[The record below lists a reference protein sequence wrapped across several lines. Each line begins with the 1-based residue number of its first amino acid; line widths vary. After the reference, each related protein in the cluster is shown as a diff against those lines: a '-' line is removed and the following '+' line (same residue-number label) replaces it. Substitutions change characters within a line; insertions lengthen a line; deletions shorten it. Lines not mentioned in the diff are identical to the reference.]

1 MKERFAKY
9 PFRGNAHG
17 LTMFEVTHVYQLTPP
32 PPELYTVNEYIIAA
46 QTWHD
51 LRFFAY
57 FLHHIE
63 PRLNGRVTNFLLRE
77 GLDRYAPERF
87 LDYKQ
92 SCVLAMLECL
102 ESYDPYKGAEFL
114 TYAHHALIQCRM
126 MEESGS
132 FSSLDEYKRVR
143 GIAWLYN
150 ESGKPKG
157 EVVSEYTKKEGCSEE
172 TAEQYLTVAQFNR
185 SQVSLYVTAQDED
198 GEETGEDV
206 TRDDSWDYTA
216 ILWNGIQAEAVRATF
231 EKLTYREQRLLEE
244 RNAIC
249 MTCGRVS
256 PISERKSFEELA
268 VMFEGSTASG
278 AERAYRRAVEKLT
291 VLLAEADAL
300 HAVRLKR
307 KSVKRIKKKITAA
320 VYEYQ
325 ADCDGE
331 WGEIQFDF
339 VNGTA
344 EIVRLAEWDTMN
356 SHVFAVRTIRH
367 ILALAGSG
375 YHCGGEGQEKITLY
389 LIYIHGFGKLK
400 K

>member
-9 PFRGNAHG
+9 PFQGNAHG
-17 LTMFEVTHVYQLTPP
+17 PTMFEVTHVYQLTPP
-32 PPELYTVNEYIIAA
+32 PPEPYTVNEYILAA
-46 QTWHD
+46 QTWND

-63 PRLNGRVTNFLLRE
+63 PRLNGRVSNFLLRE
-77 GLDRYAPERF
+77 GLDKYDPERF

-92 SCVLAMLECL
+92 NCVLAMLECL

-114 TYAHHALIQCRM
+114 TYAHHAIGNALLQCRM

-143 GIAWLYN
+143 SIAWLYN
-150 ESGKPKG
+150 ETGKSKG
-157 EVVSEYTKKEGCSEE
+157 EVVSAYAAREGCSDE
-172 TAEQYLTVAQFNR
+172 TAEQYLTVARFNR

-231 EKLTYREQRLLEE
+231 EKLIYREQRLLEE

-268 VMFEGSTASG
+268 VIFEGSTASG

-291 VLLAEADAL
+291 VLLVEADAL

-307 KSVKRIKKKITAA
+307 KSVKRIKKKIAAA

-339 VNGTA
+339 VSGTA
-344 EIVRLAEWDTMN
+344 EIVRLAEWDTMV
-356 SHVFAVRTIRH
+356 SKMFAEQAITYIRACDIEH
-367 ILALAGSG
+367 PP
-375 YHCGGEGQEKITLY
+375 Q
-389 LIYIHGFGKLK
+389 KLLFAF
-400 K
+400 

>member
-9 PFRGNAHG
+9 PFQGNAHG

-32 PPELYTVNEYIIAA
+32 PPELYTVNEYIVAA

-63 PRLNGRVTNFLLRE
+63 PRLNGRVRNFLLRE
-77 GLDRYAPERF
+77 GLDKYDPERF

-92 SCVLAMLECL
+92 SCVIAMLECL

-114 TYAHHALIQCRM
+114 TYAHHAMGNALIQCRM

-132 FSSLDEYKRVR
+132 FASLDEYKRVR

-150 ESGKPKG
+150 ETGKSKG
-157 EVVSEYTKKEGCSEE
+157 EVVSEYAKKEGCSEE
-172 TAEQYLTVAQFNR
+172 TAEQYLTVARLNR
-185 SQVSLYVTAQDED
+185 SQVSLYVIAQDED

-206 TRDDSWDYTA
+206 TRDDSWDYAA
-216 ILWNGIQAEAVRATF
+216 ILWNGTQAAAVQAAF
-231 EKLTYREQRLLEE
+231 EKLTYREQQLLEE

-256 PISERKSFEELA
+256 PLSERKSFEELA

-278 AERAYRRAVEKLT
+278 AERAYRRIVEKLT
-291 VLLAEADAL
+291 LLLVEDGAL

-307 KSVKRIKKKITAA
+307 KSVKRKKKKIAAA

-344 EIVRLAEWDTMN
+344 EIVRLAEWDTMV
-356 SHVFAVRTIRH
+356 SKMFAKEVIRH
-367 ILALAGSG
+367 FMDPT
-375 YHCGGEGQEKITLY
+375 QEKLVKGEF
-389 LIYIHGFGKLK
+389 LSRRNLMLECLW
-400 K
+400 

>member
-9 PFRGNAHG
+9 PFQGNAHG

-114 TYAHHALIQCRM
+114 TYTHHAIGNALIQCRM

-185 SQVSLYVTAQDED
+185 SQVSLHVTAQDED

-216 ILWNGIQAEAVRATF
+216 ILWNGSQAATVRAAF
-231 EKLTYREQRLLEE
+231 EKLSYREQRLLEE
-244 RNAIC
+244 PNSIC

-291 VLLAEADAL
+291 ALLVEAGAL

-307 KSVKRIKKKITAA
+307 KSVKRIKKKIAAA

-339 VNGTA
+339 VSGTA
-344 EIVRLAEWDTMN
+344 EIIQLAEWDTMV
-356 SHVFAVRTIRH
+356 SKVFAVRFIRY
-367 ILALAGSG
+367 ILTLPENQLPVSTMIAF
-375 YHCGGEGQEKITLY
+375 EGR
-389 LIYIHGFGKLK
+389 
-400 K
+400 

>member
-1 MKERFAKY
+1 MEGGEAVKERFAKY
-9 PFRGNAHG
+9 PFQGNTHG
-17 LTMFEVTHVYQLTPP
+17 LTMFEVAHVYQLTPP
-32 PPELYTVNEYIIAA
+32 PPELYTVNEYIVAA

-51 LRFFAY
+51 LRFFAF

-63 PRLNGRVTNFLLRE
+63 PRLNRRVTNFFLQE
-77 GLDRYAPERF
+77 GLDRYDPERF

-92 SCVLAMLECL
+92 NCILAMLECL

-114 TYAHHALIQCRM
+114 TYAHHAIGNTLIQCRM

-132 FSSLDEYKRVR
+132 FASLDEYKRVR

-150 ESGKPKG
+150 ETGKSMG
-157 EVVSEYTKKEGCSEE
+157 EVVREYAAREGCSEE
-172 TAEQYLTVAQFNR
+172 TAEQYLTVARLNR

-206 TRDDSWDYTA
+206 TKDDSWDYAA
-216 ILWNGIQAEAVRATF
+216 IVWNGAQAEAVQAAF

-256 PISERKSFEELA
+256 PISERKTFEELA

-278 AERAYRRAVEKLT
+278 AERAYRKAVEKLT
-291 VLLAEADAL
+291 VLLVEAGAL

-307 KSVKRIKKKITAA
+307 KSVKRAKKKIAAA

-339 VNGTA
+339 ESGTA
-344 EIVRLAEWDTMN
+344 EIVRLAEWDTMV
-356 SHVFAVRTIRH
+356 SKMFARKAISYVLDSGVDKLIN
-367 ILALAGSG
+367 AGLFCF
-375 YHCGGEGQEKITLY
+375 YP
-389 LIYIHGFGKLK
+389 
-400 K
+400 

>member
-9 PFRGNAHG
+9 PFQGNACG
-17 LTMFEVTHVYQLTPP
+17 LTMFEVSHVYQLTPP
-32 PPELYTVNEYIIAA
+32 PPELYTVNEYIVAA

-63 PRLNGRVTNFLLRE
+63 PRLNGRVRNFLLRE
-77 GLDRYAPERF
+77 GLDKYDPERF

-92 SCVLAMLECL
+92 SCVIAMLECL

-114 TYAHHALIQCRM
+114 TYAHHAIGNALIQCRM

-132 FSSLDEYKRVR
+132 FASLDEYKRVR

-150 ESGKPKG
+150 ETGKSKG
-157 EVVSEYTKKEGCSEE
+157 EVVSEYAKKEGCSEE
-172 TAEQYLTVAQFNR
+172 TAEQYLTVARFNR

-206 TRDDSWDYTA
+206 TKDDSWDYAA
-216 ILWNGIQAEAVRATF
+216 ILWNGAQAAAIQAAF

-244 RNAIC
+244 RNAVC

-278 AERAYRRAVEKLT
+278 AERAYRKAVEKLT
-291 VLLAEADAL
+291 LLLVEAGAF
-300 HAVRLKR
+300 HAVRLKQ
-307 KSVKRIKKKITAA
+307 KSVKRIKKKIAAA

-339 VNGTA
+339 ENGTA
-344 EIVRLAEWDTMN
+344 EIVRLAEWDTMV
-356 SHVFAVRTIRH
+356 SKVFAKEIIAY
-367 ILALAGSG
+367 ILRCYPNELMKSG
-375 YHCGGEGQEKITLY
+375 VFIMSKVCNCKA
-389 LIYIHGFGKLK
+389 F
-400 K
+400 

>member
-32 PPELYTVNEYIIAA
+32 PPELYTVNEYIVAA

-63 PRLNGRVTNFLLRE
+63 PRLNGRVRNFLLRE
-77 GLDRYAPERF
+77 GLDKYDPERF

-92 SCVLAMLECL
+92 SCVIAMLECL

-114 TYAHHALIQCRM
+114 TYAHHAMGNALIQCRM

-132 FSSLDEYKRVR
+132 FASLDEYKRVR
-143 GIAWLYN
+143 GIAWLYK
-150 ESGKPKG
+150 ESGKSKG
-157 EVVSEYTKKEGCSEE
+157 EVVSEYAKKEGCSEE

-198 GEETGEDV
+198 SEETGEDV
-206 TRDDSWDYTA
+206 TRDDSWDYMA
-216 ILWNGIQAEAVRATF
+216 ILWNGAQAIAVQTAF

-244 RNAIC
+244 RNAVC

-256 PISERKSFEELA
+256 SISARKSFEELA

-278 AERAYRRAVEKLT
+278 AERAYRKAVEKLT
-291 VLLAEADAL
+291 VLLVEAGAL

-307 KSVKRIKKKITAA
+307 KSVKRIKKKIAAA

-339 VNGTA
+339 ENGTA
-344 EIVRLAEWDTMN
+344 EIVRLAEWDTMV
-356 SHVFAVRTIRH
+356 SKMFAEQAIKYIRACDIEH
-367 ILALAGSG
+367 PP
-375 YHCGGEGQEKITLY
+375 Q
-389 LIYIHGFGKLK
+389 KLLFAF
-400 K
+400 

>member
-9 PFRGNAHG
+9 PFQGNAHG
-17 LTMFEVTHVYQLTPP
+17 LTMFEVTHVYQFTPP
-32 PPELYTVNEYIIAA
+32 PPELYTVNEYIVAA

-63 PRLNGRVTNFLLRE
+63 PILNGRVTNFLLRE
-77 GLDRYAPERF
+77 GLDRYDPERF

-92 SCVLAMLECL
+92 NCVLAMLECL
-102 ESYDPYKGAEFL
+102 ESYDLYKGAEFL
-114 TYAHHALIQCRM
+114 TYAHHAIGNALIQCRM

-150 ESGKPKG
+150 EAGKSKG
-157 EVVSEYTKKEGCSEE
+157 EVVSEYAQKEGCSVE
-172 TAEQYLTVAQFNR
+172 TAEQYLTVARLNR

-206 TRDDSWDYTA
+206 TKDDSWDYTA
-216 ILWNGIQAEAVRATF
+216 ILWNGIQAEAVRAAF

-256 PISERKSFEELA
+256 PISERTSFVELA

-278 AERAYRRAVEKLT
+278 AERAYQRAVEKLT
-291 VLLAEADAL
+291 VLLVEAGAL
-300 HAVRLKR
+300 HAVRLRR
-307 KSVKRIKKKITAA
+307 KSVKRIKKKIAAA

-331 WGEIQFDF
+331 WGEILFDF
-339 VNGTA
+339 ENSTA
-344 EIVRLAEWDTMN
+344 EIVRLAEWDTMV
-356 SHVFAVRTIRH
+356 SKVFAEQVMKYIKACAVANLPKKLL
-367 ILALAGSG
+367 LA
-375 YHCGGEGQEKITLY
+375 
-389 LIYIHGFGKLK
+389 F
-400 K
+400 

>member
-9 PFRGNAHG
+9 PFQGNAQG

-32 PPELYTVNEYIIAA
+32 PPELYTVNEYIVAA

-51 LRFFAY
+51 LRFFAF

-63 PRLNGRVTNFLLRE
+63 PRLNRRVTNFLLQE
-77 GLDRYAPERF
+77 GLDRYDPEQF

-92 SCVLAMLECL
+92 NCVLSMLECL

-114 TYAHHALIQCRM
+114 TYAHHAIGNALLQCRM

-150 ESGKPKG
+150 EAGKSKG
-157 EVVSEYTKKEGCSEE
+157 EAVSEYAKKEGCSDE
-172 TAEQYLTVAQFNR
+172 TAEQYLTVARLNR

-291 VLLAEADAL
+291 VLLVEADAL

-307 KSVKRIKKKITAA
+307 KSVKRIKKKIAAA

-325 ADCDGE
+325 ADSDGE

-339 VNGTA
+339 VSGTA
-344 EIVRLAEWDTMN
+344 EIVRLAEWDTMV
-356 SHVFAVRTIRH
+356 SKMFAEQAIKYIRACDIEH
-367 ILALAGSG
+367 PP
-375 YHCGGEGQEKITLY
+375 Q
-389 LIYIHGFGKLK
+389 KLLFAF
-400 K
+400 

>member
-1 MKERFAKY
+1 VKERFTKY
-9 PFRGNAHG
+9 PFQGNAHG

-32 PPELYTVNEYIIAA
+32 PPELYTVNEYIVAA

-51 LRFFAY
+51 LRFFAF

-63 PRLNGRVTNFLLRE
+63 PRLNRRVTNFLLRE
-77 GLDRYAPERF
+77 GLDRYDPERF
-87 LDYKQ
+87 LNYKQ
-92 SCVLAMLECL
+92 NCVLAMLECL

-114 TYAHHALIQCRM
+114 TYAHHAIGNALIQCRM

-150 ESGKPKG
+150 ETGKSKG
-157 EVVSEYTKKEGCSEE
+157 EVVSEYAKKEGCSEE
-172 TAEQYLTVAQFNR
+172 TAEQYLTVARLNR
-185 SQVSLYVTAQDED
+185 SQVSLYVIAQDED

-206 TRDDSWDYTA
+206 TRDDSWDYAA
-216 ILWNGIQAEAVRATF
+216 ILWNGTQAAAVQAAF
-231 EKLTYREQRLLEE
+231 EKLTYREQQLLEE

-256 PISERKSFEELA
+256 PLSERKSFEELA

-278 AERAYRRAVEKLT
+278 AERAYRRIVEKLT
-291 VLLAEADAL
+291 LLLVEDGAL

-307 KSVKRIKKKITAA
+307 KSVKRKKKKIAAA

-344 EIVRLAEWDTMN
+344 EIVRLAEWDTMV
-356 SHVFAVRTIRH
+356 SKMFAKEVIRH
-367 ILALAGSG
+367 FMDPT
-375 YHCGGEGQEKITLY
+375 QEKLVKGEF
-389 LIYIHGFGKLK
+389 LSRRNLMLECLW
-400 K
+400 

>member
-9 PFRGNAHG
+9 PFQGNAHG

-32 PPELYTVNEYIIAA
+32 PPELYTVNEYIVAA

-63 PRLNGRVTNFLLRE
+63 SRLNGRVRNFLLRE
-77 GLDRYAPERF
+77 GLDRYDPERF

-114 TYAHHALIQCRM
+114 TYAHHAIGNALIQCRM
-126 MEESGS
+126 MGESGS
-132 FSSLDEYKRVR
+132 FASLDEYKRVR

-150 ESGKPKG
+150 ESGKSKG
-157 EVVSEYTKKEGCSEE
+157 EVVSEYAKKEGCSEE

-216 ILWNGIQAEAVRATF
+216 ILWNGAQAAAVQAAF

-244 RNAIC
+244 RNAVC

-278 AERAYRRAVEKLT
+278 AEKAYRRAVEKLT
-291 VLLAEADAL
+291 VLLVEAGAL

-307 KSVKRIKKKITAA
+307 KSIKRIKKKIAAA

-339 VNGTA
+339 ISGTA
-344 EIVRLAEWDTMN
+344 EIVRLAEWDTMV
-356 SHVFAVRTIRH
+356 SKVYAERVMKYIRSYDADNLPKKSL
-367 ILALAGSG
+367 LA
-375 YHCGGEGQEKITLY
+375 
-389 LIYIHGFGKLK
+389 F
-400 K
+400 

>member
-9 PFRGNAHG
+9 PFQGNAHG

-32 PPELYTVNEYIIAA
+32 PPELYTVNEYIVAA

-63 PRLNGRVTNFLLRE
+63 PRLNGRVRNFLLRE
-77 GLDRYAPERF
+77 GLDRYDPERF

-92 SCVLAMLECL
+92 SCVLTMLECL

-114 TYAHHALIQCRM
+114 TYAHHAIGNALIQCRM

-132 FSSLDEYKRVR
+132 FASLDEYKRVR

-150 ESGKPKG
+150 ETGKSKG
-157 EVVSEYTKKEGCSEE
+157 EVVSEYAKKEGCSEE
-172 TAEQYLTVAQFNR
+172 TAEQYLTVARLNR

-198 GEETGEDV
+198 SEETGEDV
-206 TRDDSWDYTA
+206 TRDDSWDYVS
-216 ILWNGIQAEAVRATF
+216 ILWNDIRAETVWTAF

-244 RNAIC
+244 RNAVC

-278 AERAYRRAVEKLT
+278 AERAYRKAVEKLT
-291 VLLAEADAL
+291 LLLVEAGTL

-307 KSVKRIKKKITAA
+307 KSVKRIKKKIAAA

-339 VNGTA
+339 VSGTA
-344 EIVRLAEWDTMN
+344 EIVRLAEWDTMV
-356 SHVFAVRTIRH
+356 SKVFAEQVMKYIRACDAGNLPKKSL
-367 ILALAGSG
+367 LA
-375 YHCGGEGQEKITLY
+375 
-389 LIYIHGFGKLK
+389 F
-400 K
+400 

>member
-1 MKERFAKY
+1 MEGGEAVKERFAKY
-9 PFRGNAHG
+9 PFQGNTHG
-17 LTMFEVTHVYQLTPP
+17 LTMFEVAHVYQLTPP
-32 PPELYTVNEYIIAA
+32 PPELYTVNEYIVAA

-51 LRFFAY
+51 LRFFAF

-63 PRLNGRVTNFLLRE
+63 PRLNRRVTNFFLRE
-77 GLDRYAPERF
+77 GLDRYDPERF

-92 SCVLAMLECL
+92 NCILAMLECL

-114 TYAHHALIQCRM
+114 TYAHHAIGNTLIQCRM

-132 FSSLDEYKRVR
+132 FASLDEYKRVR

-150 ESGKPKG
+150 ETGKSMG
-157 EVVSEYTKKEGCSEE
+157 EVVREYAAREGCSEE
-172 TAEQYLTVAQFNR
+172 TAEQYLTVARLNR

-216 ILWNGIQAEAVRATF
+216 ILWNGTQAEAVRAAF
-231 EKLTYREQRLLEE
+231 EKLSYREQRLLEE

-256 PISERKSFEELA
+256 PLPKRKTFEELA

-278 AERAYRRAVEKLT
+278 AKRAYHKAVEKLT
-291 VLLAEADAL
+291 VLLVETGAL
-300 HAVRLKR
+300 RAARLKR
-307 KSVKRIKKKITAA
+307 KSVKRIKKKIAAA

-339 VNGTA
+339 ESGTA
-344 EIVRLAEWDTMN
+344 EIVRLAEWDTMV
-356 SHVFAVRTIRH
+356 SKMFARKAISYVLDSGVDKLIN
-367 ILALAGSG
+367 AGLFCF
-375 YHCGGEGQEKITLY
+375 YP
-389 LIYIHGFGKLK
+389 
-400 K
+400 

>member
-32 PPELYTVNEYIIAA
+32 PPELYTVNEYIVAA

-51 LRFFAY
+51 LRFFAF

-63 PRLNGRVTNFLLRE
+63 PRLNRRVTNFLLRE
-77 GLDRYAPERF
+77 GLDRYDPERF
-87 LDYKQ
+87 LNYKQ
-92 SCVLAMLECL
+92 NCVLAMLECL

-114 TYAHHALIQCRM
+114 TYAHHAIGNALIQCRM

-150 ESGKPKG
+150 ETGKSKG
-157 EVVSEYTKKEGCSEE
+157 EVVSEYAKKEGCSEE
-172 TAEQYLTVAQFNR
+172 TAEQYLTVARLNR
-185 SQVSLYVTAQDED
+185 SQVSLYVIAQDED

-206 TRDDSWDYTA
+206 TRDDSWDYAA
-216 ILWNGIQAEAVRATF
+216 ILWNGTQAAAVQAAF
-231 EKLTYREQRLLEE
+231 EKLTYREQQLLEE

-256 PISERKSFEELA
+256 PLSERKSFEELA

-278 AERAYRRAVEKLT
+278 AERAYRRIVEKLT
-291 VLLAEADAL
+291 LLLVEDGAL

-307 KSVKRIKKKITAA
+307 KSVKRKKKKIAAA

-344 EIVRLAEWDTMN
+344 EIVRLAEWDTMV
-356 SHVFAVRTIRH
+356 SKMFAKEVIRH
-367 ILALAGSG
+367 FMDPT
-375 YHCGGEGQEKITLY
+375 QEKLVKGEF
-389 LIYIHGFGKLK
+389 LSRRNLMLECLW
-400 K
+400 

>member
-1 MKERFAKY
+1 MKERFTKY
-9 PFRGNAHG
+9 PFQGNAHG

-32 PPELYTVNEYIIAA
+32 PPELYTVNEYIVAA

-63 PRLNGRVTNFLLRE
+63 PRLNGRVSNFLLRE
-77 GLDRYAPERF
+77 GLDKYDPERF

-92 SCVLAMLECL
+92 NCVLAMLECL
-102 ESYDPYKGAEFL
+102 ESYAPYKGAEFL
-114 TYAHHALIQCRM
+114 TYAHHAIGNALIQCRM

-143 GIAWLYN
+143 GIAWLHN
-150 ESGKPKG
+150 ETGKSKG
-157 EVVSEYTKKEGCSEE
+157 EVVSEYAQKEGCSEE
-172 TAEQYLTVAQFNR
+172 TAEQYLTVARLNR
-185 SQVSLYVTAQDED
+185 SQVSLYVIAQDED

-206 TRDDSWDYTA
+206 TRDDSWDYAA
-216 ILWNGIQAEAVRATF
+216 ILWNGTQAAAVQAAF
-231 EKLTYREQRLLEE
+231 EKLTYREQQLLEE

-256 PISERKSFEELA
+256 PLSERKSFEELA

-278 AERAYRRAVEKLT
+278 AERAYRRIVEKLT
-291 VLLAEADAL
+291 LLLVEDGAL

-307 KSVKRIKKKITAA
+307 KSVKRKKKKIAAA

-344 EIVRLAEWDTMN
+344 EIVRLAEWDTMV
-356 SHVFAVRTIRH
+356 SKMFAKEVIRH
-367 ILALAGSG
+367 FMDPT
-375 YHCGGEGQEKITLY
+375 QEKLVKGEF
-389 LIYIHGFGKLK
+389 LSRRNLMLECLW
-400 K
+400 

>member
-32 PPELYTVNEYIIAA
+32 PPELYTVNEYIVAA

-51 LRFFAY
+51 LRFFAF

-63 PRLNGRVTNFLLRE
+63 PRLNRRVTNFLLRE
-77 GLDRYAPERF
+77 ELDRYDPEQF

-92 SCVLAMLECL
+92 NCVLSMLECL

-114 TYAHHALIQCRM
+114 TYAHHAIGNALLQCRM

-150 ESGKPKG
+150 EAGKSKG
-157 EVVSEYTKKEGCSEE
+157 EAVSEYAKKEGCSDE
-172 TAEQYLTVAQFNR
+172 TAEQYLTVAWLNR
-185 SQVSLYVTAQDED
+185 SQVSLYATAQGED
-198 GEETGEDV
+198 AEETGEDV

-216 ILWNGIQAEAVRATF
+216 ILWNGVQAEAVRAAF

-256 PISERKSFEELA
+256 SISKRKSFEELA

-278 AERAYRRAVEKLT
+278 AERAYRKAVEKLT
-291 VLLAEADAL
+291 VLLVEAGAL

-307 KSVKRIKKKITAA
+307 KSVKRAKKKIAA
-320 VYEYQ
+320 TVYEYQ

-339 VNGTA
+339 ENSTE

-356 SHVFAVRTIRH
+356 SHVFAVCTIRH
-367 ILALAGSG
+367 ILALPENHLPTSA
-375 YHCGGEGQEKITLY
+375 
-389 LIYIHGFGKLK
+389 LIVFKGW
-400 K
+400 

>member
-1 MKERFAKY
+1 MEGGEAVKERFAKY
-9 PFRGNAHG
+9 PFQGNTHG
-17 LTMFEVTHVYQLTPP
+17 LTMFEVAHVYQLTPP
-32 PPELYTVNEYIIAA
+32 PPELYTVNEYIVAA

-51 LRFFAY
+51 LRFFAF

-63 PRLNGRVTNFLLRE
+63 PRLNRRVTNFFLQE
-77 GLDRYAPERF
+77 GLDRYDPERF

-92 SCVLAMLECL
+92 NCILAMLECL

-114 TYAHHALIQCRM
+114 TYAHHAIGNTLIQCRM

-132 FSSLDEYKRVR
+132 FASLDEYKRVR

-150 ESGKPKG
+150 ETGKSMG
-157 EVVSEYTKKEGCSEE
+157 EVVREYAAREGCSEE
-172 TAEQYLTVAQFNR
+172 TAEQYLTVARLNR

-206 TRDDSWDYTA
+206 TKDDSWDYAA
-216 ILWNGIQAEAVRATF
+216 ILWNGAQAEAVQAAF

-256 PISERKSFEELA
+256 PISERKTFEELA

-278 AERAYRRAVEKLT
+278 AERAYRKAVEKLT
-291 VLLAEADAL
+291 VLLVEAGAL

-307 KSVKRIKKKITAA
+307 KSVKRAKKKITAA

-339 VNGTA
+339 ESGTA
-344 EIVRLAEWDTMN
+344 EIVRLAEWDTMV
-356 SHVFAVRTIRH
+356 SKMFARKAISYVLDSGVDKLIN
-367 ILALAGSG
+367 AGLFCF
-375 YHCGGEGQEKITLY
+375 YP
-389 LIYIHGFGKLK
+389 
-400 K
+400 

>member
-32 PPELYTVNEYIIAA
+32 PPELYTVNEYIVAA

-51 LRFFAY
+51 LRFFAF

-63 PRLNGRVTNFLLRE
+63 PRLNRRVTNFLLRE
-77 GLDRYAPERF
+77 GLDRYDPERF
-87 LDYKQ
+87 LNYKQ
-92 SCVLAMLECL
+92 NCVLAMLECL

-114 TYAHHALIQCRM
+114 TYAHHAIGNALIQCRM

-150 ESGKPKG
+150 ETGKSKS
-157 EVVSEYTKKEGCSEE
+157 EVVSEYAKKAGCSEE
-172 TAEQYLTVAQFNR
+172 TAEQYLTVAQLNR

-198 GEETGEDV
+198 GEESGEDV

-216 ILWNGIQAEAVRATF
+216 ILWNGAQAEAVQTAF
-231 EKLTYREQRLLEE
+231 GKLTYREQRLLEE

-256 PISERKSFEELA
+256 PLSKRKSFEELA
-268 VMFEGSTASG
+268 VMFEGSSASG
-278 AERAYRRAVEKLT
+278 AERAYRKAVEKLT
-291 VLLAEADAL
+291 VLLVEAGAL
-300 HAVRLKR
+300 HAVWLRR
-307 KSVKRIKKKITAA
+307 KSVKRIKKKIAAA

-339 VNGTA
+339 ENGTA
-344 EIVRLAEWDTMN
+344 EIIRLAEWDTMV
-356 SHVFAVRTIRH
+356 SKVFAMRVITFIQQV
-367 ILALAGSG
+367 
-375 YHCGGEGQEKITLY
+375 GQNDS
-389 LIYIHGFGKLK
+389 LK
-400 K
+400 NIMIAF

>member
-1 MKERFAKY
+1 MKERVAKY
-9 PFRGNAHG
+9 PFRANAHG

-32 PPELYTVNEYIIAA
+32 PPELYTVNEYIVAA

-63 PRLNGRVTNFLLRE
+63 PRLNGRVRNFLLRE
-77 GLDRYAPERF
+77 GLDKYDPERF

-92 SCVLAMLECL
+92 SCVIAMLECL

-114 TYAHHALIQCRM
+114 TYAHHAMGNALIQCRM

-132 FSSLDEYKRVR
+132 FASLDEYKRVR

-150 ESGKPKG
+150 ETGKSMG
-157 EVVSEYTKKEGCSEE
+157 EVVREYAAREGCSEE
-172 TAEQYLTVAQFNR
+172 TAEQYLTVARLNR

-206 TRDDSWDYTA
+206 TKDDSWDYAA
-216 ILWNGIQAEAVRATF
+216 ILWNGAQAEAVQAAF

-256 PISERKSFEELA
+256 PISERKTFEELA

-278 AERAYRRAVEKLT
+278 AERAYRKAVEKLT
-291 VLLAEADAL
+291 VLLVEAGAL

-307 KSVKRIKKKITAA
+307 KSVKRAKKKIAAA

-339 VNGTA
+339 ESGTA
-344 EIVRLAEWDTMN
+344 EIVRLAEWDTMV
-356 SHVFAVRTIRH
+356 SKMFARKAISYVLDSGVDKLIN
-367 ILALAGSG
+367 AGLFCF
-375 YHCGGEGQEKITLY
+375 YP
-389 LIYIHGFGKLK
+389 
-400 K
+400 

>member
-9 PFRGNAHG
+9 PFHGNAHG
-17 LTMFEVTHVYQLTPP
+17 LTMFEAAHVYQLTPT
-32 PPELYTVNEYIIAA
+32 PPELYTVNEYIVAA
-46 QTWHD
+46 QVWHD

-63 PRLNGRVTNFLLRE
+63 PRLNGRVRSFLLRE
-77 GLDRYAPERF
+77 GLDRYDPERF

-92 SCVLAMLECL
+92 NCVLAMLECL
-102 ESYDPYKGAEFL
+102 ENYDPYQGAEFL
-114 TYAHHALIQCRM
+114 TYAHHAIGNALIQWRM

-143 GIAWLYN
+143 GIAWLYS
-150 ESGKPKG
+150 ESGKSRG
-157 EVVSEYTKKEGCSEE
+157 EVVARYAEKEGCSKE
-172 TAEQYLTVAQFNR
+172 TAEHYLSVARLNR
-185 SQVSLYVTAQDED
+185 SRVPLHVTAQDED
-198 GEETGEDV
+198 AEESGEDV
-206 TRDDSWDYTA
+206 TRDDSWDYAT
-216 ILWNGIQAEAVRATF
+216 ILWNGVQAEAIRAAF
-231 EKLTYREQRLLEE
+231 EKLSYREQRLLEE

-256 PISERKSFEELA
+256 PLSRRKTFEELA
-268 VMFEGSTASG
+268 VMFEGSSASG
-278 AERAYRRAVEKLT
+278 AERAYRKAVEKLT
-291 VLLAEADAL
+291 LLLVEAGAL

-307 KSVKRIKKKITAA
+307 KSVKRAKKKIAAA

-339 VNGTA
+339 ENGTA

-356 SHVFAVRTIRH
+356 SHVFAKRIIRH
-367 ILALAGSG
+367 ILASPKSHLPVNTL
-375 YHCGGEGQEKITLY
+375 ITTA
-389 LIYIHGFGKLK
+389 
-400 K
+400 

>member
-1 MKERFAKY
+1 MKERFVKY
-9 PFRGNAHG
+9 PFQGNTHG

-32 PPELYTVNEYIIAA
+32 PPELYPVNEYIVAA

-63 PRLNGRVTNFLLRE
+63 PRLNRRVTSFLLRE
-77 GLDRYAPERF
+77 GLDRYDPERF

-92 SCVLAMLECL
+92 NCVLAMLECL
-102 ESYDPYKGAEFL
+102 EGYDPYKGAEFL
-114 TYAHHALIQCRM
+114 TYAHHAIGNALIQCRM

-150 ESGKPKG
+150 ETGKSKG
-157 EVVSEYTKKEGCSEE
+157 EVVSEYAAREGCSEE
-172 TAEQYLTVAQFNR
+172 TAEQYLTVARFNR

-216 ILWNGIQAEAVRATF
+216 ILWNGSQAATVRAAF
-231 EKLTYREQRLLEE
+231 EKLSYREQRLLEE

-256 PISERKSFEELA
+256 PISERTSFEELA

-278 AERAYRRAVEKLT
+278 AERAYQRAVEKLT
-291 VLLAEADAL
+291 VLLVEAGAL
-300 HAVRLKR
+300 HAVRLRR
-307 KSVKRIKKKITAA
+307 KSVKRIKKKIAAA

-331 WGEIQFDF
+331 WGEIQVDF
-339 VNGTA
+339 VSGTA
-344 EIVRLAEWDTMN
+344 EIVRLAEWDTMV
-356 SHVFAVRTIRH
+356 SKVFAKRVIRYL
-367 ILALAGSG
+367 IQTP
-375 YHCGGEGQEKITLY
+375 QEKIVKTE
-389 LIYIHGFGKLK
+389 LIPFKEI
-400 K
+400 

>member
-9 PFRGNAHG
+9 PFQGNAHG
-17 LTMFEVTHVYQLTPP
+17 LTMFEVTHVYQFTPP
-32 PPELYTVNEYIIAA
+32 PPELYTVNEYIVAA

-63 PRLNGRVTNFLLRE
+63 PILNGRVTNFLLRE
-77 GLDRYAPERF
+77 GLDRYDPERF

-92 SCVLAMLECL
+92 NCVLAMLECL
-102 ESYDPYKGAEFL
+102 ESYDLYKGAEFL
-114 TYAHHALIQCRM
+114 TYAHHAIGNALIQCRM

-150 ESGKPKG
+150 EAGKSKG
-157 EVVSEYTKKEGCSEE
+157 EVVSEYAQKEGCSVE
-172 TAEQYLTVAQFNR
+172 TAEQYLTVARLNR

-206 TRDDSWDYTA
+206 TKDDSWDYTA
-216 ILWNGIQAEAVRATF
+216 ILWNGIQAEAVRAAF

-244 RNAIC
+244 RNAVC

-256 PISERKSFEELA
+256 PLSERKSFEELA
-268 VMFEGSTASG
+268 VMFEGSSASG
-278 AERAYRRAVEKLT
+278 AERAYRKAVEKLT
-291 VLLAEADAL
+291 LLLVEAGAL
-300 HAVRLKR
+300 HAVRLQR
-307 KSVKRIKKKITAA
+307 KSVKRAKKKIAAA

-339 VNGTA
+339 VRGTA
-344 EIVRLAEWDTMN
+344 EIIRLAEWDTMV
-356 SHVFAVRTIRH
+356 SKMFAKQI
-367 ILALAGSG
+367 
-375 YHCGGEGQEKITLY
+375 ITL
-389 LIYIHGFGKLK
+389 IQQTGQNNIPKGTVIVF
-400 K
+400 

>member
-9 PFRGNAHG
+9 PFRGNARG
-17 LTMFEVTHVYQLTPP
+17 LTMYEVTHVYQLTPP
-32 PPELYTVNEYIIAA
+32 PPELYTVNEYIVAA

-63 PRLNGRVTNFLLRE
+63 PRLNGRVRNFLLRE
-77 GLDRYAPERF
+77 GLDKYNPERF

-114 TYAHHALIQCRM
+114 TYAHHAIGNALIQCRM

-150 ESGKPKG
+150 ETGKSKS
-157 EVVSEYTKKEGCSEE
+157 EVVSEYAKKEGCSEE
-172 TAEQYLTVAQFNR
+172 TAEQYLTVARLNR
-185 SQVSLYVTAQDED
+185 SQVSLYVTVQDGD

-206 TRDDSWDYTA
+206 TRDDFWDYAA
-216 ILWNGIQAEAVRATF
+216 ILWNGAQAAAVQAAF

-244 RNAIC
+244 RSAVC

-256 PISERKSFEELA
+256 PISEHKSFEELA

-278 AERAYRRAVEKLT
+278 AERAYRKAVEKLT
-291 VLLAEADAL
+291 VLLVEAGAL
-300 HAVRLKR
+300 HAVQLRR
-307 KSVKRIKKKITAA
+307 KSVKRIKKKIAAA

-331 WGEIQFDF
+331 WGEIHFDSE
-339 VNGTA
+339 NGTT
-344 EIVRLAEWDTMN
+344 EIVRLAEWDTMKTN
-356 SHVFAVRTIRH
+356 RFANKAINH
-367 ILALAGSG
+367 ILKCGSEKLFKEALIVF
-375 YHCGGEGQEKITLY
+375 EQT
-389 LIYIHGFGKLK
+389 
-400 K
+400 

>member
-9 PFRGNAHG
+9 PFQGNTRG

-32 PPELYTVNEYIIAA
+32 PPELYTVNEYIVAA

-63 PRLNGRVTNFLLRE
+63 PRLNGRVRNFLLRE
-77 GLDRYAPERF
+77 GLDRYDPERF

-114 TYAHHALIQCRM
+114 TYAHHTIGNALIQCRM
-126 MEESGS
+126 MEEGGS
-132 FSSLDEYKRVR
+132 FSSLDEYKRAR
-143 GIAWLYN
+143 GIAWFYN
-150 ESGKPKG
+150 ESDKSKG
-157 EVVSEYTKKEGCSEE
+157 EVVSEYAKKEGCSEE
-172 TAEQYLTVAQFNR
+172 TAEQYLTVARLNR
-185 SQVSLYVTAQDED
+185 SQVPFYVTAQDED
-198 GEETGEDV
+198 AEESGEDV
-206 TRDDSWDYTA
+206 TRDDSWDYAA
-216 ILWNGIQAEAVRATF
+216 ILWNGAQAKAVHAAF

-256 PISERKSFEELA
+256 PISERKNFEELA
-268 VMFEGSTASG
+268 VMFEGSSASG
-278 AERAYRRAVEKLT
+278 AERAYRKAVEKLT
-291 VLLAEADAL
+291 VLLVEAGAL

-307 KSVKRIKKKITAA
+307 KSVKRTKKIIAAA

-339 VNGTA
+339 VSGTA
-344 EIVRLAEWDTMN
+344 DIVRLAEWDMMV
-356 SHVFAVRTIRH
+356 SKVFAEQVMKYIRACDAGNLPKKSL
-367 ILALAGSG
+367 LA
-375 YHCGGEGQEKITLY
+375 
-389 LIYIHGFGKLK
+389 F
-400 K
+400 

>member
-9 PFRGNAHG
+9 PFQGNAHG

-32 PPELYTVNEYIIAA
+32 PPELYTVNEYIVAA

-51 LRFFAY
+51 LRFFAF

-63 PRLNGRVTNFLLRE
+63 PRLNRRVTNFLLRE
-77 GLDRYAPERF
+77 GLNRYDPERF

-92 SCVLAMLECL
+92 NCVLAMLECL

-114 TYAHHALIQCRM
+114 TYAHHAIGNALIQCRVI
-126 MEESGS
+126 EESGS

-150 ESGKPKG
+150 ETGKSMG
-157 EVVSEYTKKEGCSEE
+157 EVVSEYAKKEGCSDE
-172 TAEQYLTVAQFNR
+172 TAEQYLTVARLNR

-216 ILWNGIQAEAVRATF
+216 ILWNGTQAAAVQAAF

-268 VMFEGSTASG
+268 VMFEGSTVSG
-278 AERAYRRAVEKLT
+278 AERAYRKAVEKLT
-291 VLLAEADAL
+291 ALLVEAGAL

-307 KSVKRIKKKITAA
+307 KSVKQIKKKIAAA

-331 WGEIQFDF
+331 WGEIRFDF
-339 VNGTA
+339 VSGTA
-344 EIVRLAEWDTMN
+344 EIIRLAEWDTMN
-356 SHVFAVRTIRH
+356 SHVFAERVIVYVRACDVDH
-367 ILALAGSG
+367 LP
-375 YHCGGEGQEKITLY
+375 Q
-389 LIYIHGFGKLK
+389 KLLLTF
-400 K
+400 

>member
-32 PPELYTVNEYIIAA
+32 PPELYTVNEYIVAA

-51 LRFFAY
+51 LRSFAY

-63 PRLNGRVTNFLLRE
+63 PRLNGRVSNFLLRE
-77 GLDRYAPERF
+77 GLDKYDPERF

-102 ESYDPYKGAEFL
+102 ESYNPYNGAEFL
-114 TYAHHALIQCRM
+114 TYAHHAIGNALIQCRM
-126 MEESGS
+126 MEEGGP

-143 GIAWLYN
+143 RIAWLYN
-150 ESGKPKG
+150 ETGKSKG

-172 TAEQYLTVAQFNR
+172 TAEQYLTAARLNR
-185 SQVSLYVTAQDED
+185 SQVSLYATAQDED
-198 GEETGEDV
+198 GEQTGEDV
-206 TRDDSWDYTA
+206 TRDDSWDYTV
-216 ILWNGIQAEAVRATF
+216 ILWNGTQALAVQAAF

-244 RNAIC
+244 RNAVC

-256 PISERKSFEELA
+256 PLSERKSFEELA
-268 VMFEGSTASG
+268 VMFEGSTAGG

-291 VLLAEADAL
+291 VLLVEAGTL

-307 KSVKRIKKKITAA
+307 KSAKRAKKKIAAA

-339 VNGTA
+339 VSGTV
-344 EIVRLAEWDTMN
+344 EVIRLAEWDTMN
-356 SHVFAVRTIRH
+356 SHVFAERTIRH
-367 ILALAGSG
+367 IATLPESCLPASAVIAF
-375 YHCGGEGQEKITLY
+375 EGR
-389 LIYIHGFGKLK
+389 
-400 K
+400 

>member
-1 MKERFAKY
+1 MTGGVAVKERLAKY
-9 PFRGNAHG
+9 PFHGNAHG

-32 PPELYTVNEYIIAA
+32 PPELYTVNEYIVAA

-63 PRLNGRVTNFLLRE
+63 PLLNGRVRNFLLRE
-77 GLDRYAPERF
+77 GLDRYNPERF

-92 SCVLAMLECL
+92 NCVLAMLECL

-114 TYAHHALIQCRM
+114 TFAHHAIGNALIQCRM

-143 GIAWLYN
+143 VIAWLYN
-150 ESGKPKG
+150 ETGKSKG
-157 EVVSEYTKKEGCSEE
+157 EVVSEYAKKEGCSEE

-206 TRDDSWDYTA
+206 TRDDSWDYAA
-216 ILWNGIQAEAVRATF
+216 ILWNGTQTEAVQAAF

-256 PISERKSFEELA
+256 PLSERKSFEELA

-291 VLLAEADAL
+291 VLLVETGAL

-307 KSVKRIKKKITAA
+307 KTMKRAKKKIAAA

-339 VNGTA
+339 LSGTA
-344 EIVRLAEWDTMN
+344 EIVRLAEWDTIN
-356 SHVFAVRTIRH
+356 SHMFAEQVIKYVRACEID
-367 ILALAGSG
+367 
-375 YHCGGEGQEKITLY
+375 K
-389 LIYIHGFGKLK
+389 FPPKLLFTF
-400 K
+400 

>member
-1 MKERFAKY
+1 VKERFVKY
-9 PFRGNAHG
+9 PFQGNARG

-32 PPELYTVNEYIIAA
+32 PPELYTVNEYIVAA

-51 LRFFAY
+51 LRFFAF

-63 PRLNGRVTNFLLRE
+63 PRLNRRITNFLLRE
-77 GLDRYAPERF
+77 GLDRYDPERF

-92 SCVLAMLECL
+92 NCVLVMLECL

-114 TYAHHALIQCRM
+114 TYAHHAIGNALIQCRM

-150 ESGKPKG
+150 ETGKSKG
-157 EVVSEYTKKEGCSEE
+157 KVVSEYAQKEGCSEE

-216 ILWNGIQAEAVRATF
+216 ILWNGTQAEAVRAAF
-231 EKLTYREQRLLEE
+231 EKLSYREQRLLEE

-256 PISERKSFEELA
+256 PMSERRPFEDLA

-278 AERAYRRAVEKLT
+278 AERAYRKAVEKLT
-291 VLLAEADAL
+291 VLLVEAGAL
-300 HAVRLKR
+300 YAVRLKR
-307 KSVKRIKKKITAA
+307 KSVKRIKKKIAAA
-320 VYEYQ
+320 VYKYQ
-325 ADCDGE
+325 ADCDGK
-331 WGEIQFDF
+331 WGAIQFDF
-339 VNGTA
+339 QNSTA
-344 EIVRLAEWDTMN
+344 EIVQLAEWDTIKTNRFANMAIAYLTN
-356 SHVFAVRTIRH
+356 CENEKLPRETVVVFER
-367 ILALAGSG
+367 
-375 YHCGGEGQEKITLY
+375 
-389 LIYIHGFGKLK
+389 
-400 K
+400 

>member
-32 PPELYTVNEYIIAA
+32 PPELYTVNEYLVAA

-51 LRFFAY
+51 LRFFAF

-63 PRLNGRVTNFLLRE
+63 PRLNRRVTNFLLRE
-77 GLDRYAPERF
+77 GLDRYDPERF

-92 SCVLAMLECL
+92 NCVLAMLECL

-114 TYAHHALIQCRM
+114 TYAHHAIGNALIQCRM

-150 ESGKPKG
+150 ETGKSKG
-157 EVVSEYTKKEGCSEE
+157 EVVSEYAARVGCSEE
-172 TAEQYLTVAQFNR
+172 TAEQYLTVARLNR
-185 SQVSLYVTAQDED
+185 SRVSLYVTAQDED

-216 ILWNGIQAEAVRATF
+216 ILWNGVQAEAVRTAF
-231 EKLTYREQRLLEE
+231 EKLSYREQRLLEE

-256 PISERKSFEELA
+256 PLPKRKTFEELA

-278 AERAYRRAVEKLT
+278 AERAYRKAVEKLT
-291 VLLAEADAL
+291 VLLVEAGAL
-300 HAVRLKR
+300 HAVRLRR
-307 KSVKRIKKKITAA
+307 KSMKRIKKKIAAA

-339 VNGTA
+339 ENGTA
-344 EIVRLAEWDTMN
+344 EIVRLAEWDTMV
-356 SHVFAVRTIRH
+356 SKMFAKRAVKYIRSCDIEH
-367 ILALAGSG
+367 LP
-375 YHCGGEGQEKITLY
+375 Q
-389 LIYIHGFGKLK
+389 KLLFAF
-400 K
+400 